1 MKRVVLLSLATA
13 LVLSGCGASNDQSVQ
28 ARQTATAKVTTR
40 WKWDPNS
47 VVAAPKGLIIEQ
59 AGPEVDASFVEL
71 KEGEGFVIG
80 RKISQGRYVAAE
92 SKIIF
97 PPTSMT
103 PMELDMALKMDV
115 SRVEVSFV
123 PDARI
128 LHARWTGQG
137 VPQLSMEFVRVQD

>member
-1 MKRVVLLSLATA
+1 MKRAVLLSLATA

-28 ARQTATAKVTTR
+28 ARQTVTAKVVTR

-47 VVAAPKGLIIEQ
+47 VVAIPKGLIIEQ
-59 AGPEVDASFVEL
+59 TGPEVEASFVEL
-71 KEGEGFVIG
+71 KAGEGFVVEK
-80 RKISQGRYVAAE
+80 KISQGRYVAAD

-103 PMELDMALKMDV
+103 PTELDMALRMDV
-115 SRVEVSFV
+115 GRVEVSFA